1 MWNSRWVAGCVITAL
16 ISLSALRCYKTYR
29 VFNDTADESSH
40 IGAGLDILQTGSYAT
55 DYVQPPLA
63 RVALALPAYWMG
75 LRRSDQERQ
84 LSHHA
89 LWTRASREFYWK
101 TLAAARAGNLI
112 FLPFLIAYVY
122 VWAKQLYGRVAGLA
136 ASALTSFSPNLLAHA
151 SLATVDFGAAATI
164 FIAAYY
170 LWRWAQ
176 KAGAR
181 HCAAA
186 AAACGIAVLVKF
198 SALFF
203 LPPIGVAFFLL
214 AAKKRRGAGKP
225 VWMTSAL
232 RSAAL
237 FAAVLILVAWAGYR
251 FETGPLPP
259 ARIQP
264 VPGTLGQ
271 YAESAIQ
278 VGTLHGRIFLPAP
291 SLIRGLLSVFALNA
305 RARRAYLL
313 GRVSS
318 SSFRVYFLVALAV
331 KTTLPLLL
339 LSAIALAL
347 CVVESW
353 AGSLSTAA
361 YPAIAGAL
369 MLVVGVMSR
378 INVGI
383 RHLLPIFPFL
393 ALLAASLFA
402 DESAGAR
409 PGGRILAGIA
419 WALLAWHGVESIAAH
434 PDYLP
439 YFNEIARGH
448 AEHFLLDSNLDWGQ
462 DLERLRQFTQQHGIT
477 TLYLSYFGRPGP
489 DFLGIPDVRPLPAG
503 MRPFGWVA
511 VSKNHRGGIGRN
523 PSDLA
528 WLAGHAP
535 AALVGRSILVY
546 HFPGRHD

>member
-1 MWNSRWVAGCVITAL
+1 VIAAL
-16 ISLSALRCYKTYR
+16 IFFSALRCYKTYR

-63 RVALALPAYWMG
+63 RIALALPAYWMG
-75 LRRSDQERQ
+75 LRRSAQERK

-89 LWTRASREFYWK
+89 LWTRAPRAFYWK

-112 FLPFLIAYVY
+112 FLPFLIAYVF
-122 VWAKQLYGRVAGLA
+122 VWGKQLYGPVAGLA
-136 ASALTSFSPNLLAHA
+136 AASATSFSPNLLGHA
-151 SLATVDFGAAATI
+151 SLATVDFGAAAAI

-176 KAGAR
+176 QTGAR
-181 HCAAA
+181 HCIAA

-203 LPPIGVAFFLL
+203 LPPLGIAFFLL
-214 AAKKRRGAGKP
+214 AAQEQHRAGGP
-225 VWMTSAL
+225 PQIAAMARTG
-232 RSAAL
+232 AL
-237 FAAVLILVAWAGYR
+237 FLAVLIFVAWAGYR

-271 YAESAIQ
+271 YAESAIE

-291 SLIRGLLSVFALNA
+291 TLIRGLLSVFALNA
-305 RARRAYLL
+305 RAHKAYLL

-318 SSFRVYFLVALAV
+318 SSFPFYFLVALAV

-353 AGSLSTAA
+353 TDSLSTAA
-361 YPAIAGAL
+361 YPAIAVAL
-369 MLVVGVMSR
+369 MLAVGAMSR

-402 DESAGAR
+402 DCSTSSR
-409 PGGRILAGIA
+409 PGGHILAGLA
-419 WALLAWHGVESIAAH
+419 WSLLAWHGVESIAAH
-434 PDYLP
+434 PDYLA
-439 YFNEIARGH
+439 YFNQIARGRE
-448 AEHFLLDSNLDWGQ
+448 EHFLLDSNLDWGQ
-462 DLERLRQFTQQHGIT
+462 DLERLRQFARQHGIS

-489 DFLGIPDVRPLPAG
+489 DFLEIPDVRSLPAG
-503 MRPFGWVA
+503 MRPSGWVA
-511 VSKNHRGGIGRN
+511 VSKNHMGGIGRS

-528 WLAGHAP
+528 WLAGHTP
-535 AALVGRSILVY
+535 AARVGHSILVY
-546 HFPGRHD
+546 HFPGSHD